1 MIMRMNVQTSS
12 RTAEQTVYNLR
23 KYGNFKKISEML
35 WNLKQVAYC
44 KVLQTV
50 LFHDGYIDKY

>member
-1 MIMRMNVQTSS
+1 MRMDVQTSS
-12 RTAEQTVYNLR
+12 RTAEH
-23 KYGNFKKISEML
+23 FKKIPEML
-35 WNLKQVAYC
+35 WNIKQVAYC